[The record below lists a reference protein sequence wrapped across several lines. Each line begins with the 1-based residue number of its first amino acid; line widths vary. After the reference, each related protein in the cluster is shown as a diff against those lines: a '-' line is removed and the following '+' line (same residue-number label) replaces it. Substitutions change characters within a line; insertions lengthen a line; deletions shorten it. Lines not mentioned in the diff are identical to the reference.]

1 MRAAPG
7 PPTGAKSSSAP
18 GPAPGFLVGRQPE
31 AGHTRNELLA
41 HPSVFLSLGGQKL
54 GERSQET
61 VDLGSRVVMDKAHP
75 EYSAQ
80 GFDSHSF
87 GEVERVKI
95 SVPGE
100 DAAIAQKR
108 GQFGRR
114 ALLETEGDG
123 GAAFMEALR
132 IGDAEKAQA
141 G

>member
-1 MRAAPG
+1 MRAAQG
-7 PPTGAKSSSAP
+7 AAHQREIIKRARAGTGLSRRASA
-18 GPAPGFLVGRQPE
+18 RY
-31 AGHTRNELLA
+31 RA
-41 HPSVFLSLGGQKL
+41 HPERAPRSCLSFPSLGGQKL
-54 GERSQET
+54 GERSQEA
-61 VDLGSRVVMDKAHP
+61 VHLGSRVVVDQAHP
-75 EYSAQ
+75 QYSAQ
-80 GFDSHSF
+80 EFDSHSF

-114 ALLETEGDG
+114 AFLETEGDG

-132 IGDAEKAQA
+132 ISDAEKAQA